1 MSDPRIPEG
10 FRVEKRGSCCFIAD
24 RVLEEPLTQ
33 AGLDREEGWTDRLK
47 AASDGPSRGKTARLR
62 IAGQVLR
69 LKQLRRGGATG
80 RLWCDRFPGRGR
92 LLRNV
97 SLPEEARRRGVA
109 TPRAVALLLIQGP
122 PGLHRGWLALEELEG
137 AQDLANRFN
146 SDGPPTIP
154 ELATVMQVVKAMH
167 DAGVEHRDLN
177 LGNLLIRSSGIET
190 EAFVIDLDGARTHSR
205 TLGFRRRQRSLRRLE
220 RSYVK
225 WVETARQDPAVR
237 EAFYA
242 EYAGDDP
249 GLALRLSRGRAV
261 GRLGVR
267 LHRYGR

>member
-1 MSDPRIPEG
+1 MSDPRLPEG
-10 FRVEKRGSCCFIAD
+10 FRGDWRGSRCFIAD
-24 RVLEEPLTQ
+24 RVLHEPLVQ
-33 AGLDREEGWTDRLK
+33 AGLDGEEGWTDRLN
-47 AASDGPSRGKTARLR
+47 AASNGPSRGKTARLR
-62 IAGQVLR
+62 IAGQVVR
-69 LKQLRRGGATG
+69 LKQLRRGGLIG
-80 RLWCDRFPGRGR
+80 GLWCDRFPGRSR
-92 LLRNV
+92 LLRNI

-137 AQDLANRFN
+137 AQDLAIRFN
-146 SDGPPTIP
+146 SDDPPTNA
-154 ELATVMQVVKAMH
+154 ELAAAMQAVKSMH
-167 DAGVEHRDLN
+167 DAGIEHRDLN

-190 EAFVIDLDGARTHSR
+190 EAFVIDLDGARSHSR
-205 TLGFRRRQRSLRRLE
+205 PLGFRRRQRSLRRLE

-225 WVETARQDPAVR
+225 WVEPARQDPAVR
-237 EAFYA
+237 EAFYS
-242 EYAGDDP
+242 EYAEDDR